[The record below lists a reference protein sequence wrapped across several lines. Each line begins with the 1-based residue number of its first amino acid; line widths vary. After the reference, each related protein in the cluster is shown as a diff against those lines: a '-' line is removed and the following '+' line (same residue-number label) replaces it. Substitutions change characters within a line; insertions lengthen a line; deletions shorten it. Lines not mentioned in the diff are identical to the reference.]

1 MTLAANMKDQISPQ
15 VKKERAA
22 ALRDLG
28 KAKKEN
34 FYRKFIGK
42 TLDAIVESKSNCTTE
57 NYISVKLIESH
68 ISAGTEIKVKI
79 KDVKNEVAY
88 AIAV

>member
-1 MTLAANMKDQISPQ
+1 MKDQVPPQ

-22 ALRDLG
+22 ALRALG
-28 KAKKEN
+28 KTKKEN

-57 NYISVKLIESH
+57 NYINVKLIEGH
-68 ISAGTEIKVKI
+68 ISTGTEVKVKI
-79 KDVKNEVAY
+79 EDVKNEVAY